1 MKGIITPKDVPGLW
15 NGAPPMGKASSH
27 YSKAMLKLNR
37 EIIRSA
43 AAYSAAKKKK
53 KTVILQSWHV
63 D

>member
-1 MKGIITPKDVPGLW
+1 MRCLFMKGIITPKDVPGLW

-43 AAYSAAKKKK
+43 AA
-53 KTVILQSWHV
+53 
-63 D
+63 